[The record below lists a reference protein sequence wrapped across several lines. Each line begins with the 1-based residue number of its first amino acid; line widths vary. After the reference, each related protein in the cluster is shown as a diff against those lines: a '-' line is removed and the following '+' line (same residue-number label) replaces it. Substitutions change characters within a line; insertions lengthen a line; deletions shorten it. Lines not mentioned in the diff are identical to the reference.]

1 MGAALSFLF
10 ASSTLINAKCEN
22 ISCASGAQCCTS
34 VAAVQSPVVRRTG
47 GFLKKRMTTIYV
59 DSRKRVAGS
68 DSDFEV
74 DLGESL
80 HLQSDARLAV
90 YKIRL
95 ADSFLSTDRGR
106 YLDWVDAALGTLNWA
121 LLPEGA
127 YTGTRL
133 AAWVSSNFATATYS
147 ETTNS
152 LSVAYDGN
160 WLILNDLE
168 LRQQFPNAAD
178 YPAAPPASPTKPFSV
193 DHMLGPSFVS
203 GGQRKPVLQVDLMK
217 EIASQAR
224 FSSFFSPLFGGVFP
238 GQATR
243 VAVLE
248 EALRGEAR
256 CRSSFPPPPA
266 LPLRPA
272 RRTPSR
278 SVERSSPS
286 RLIRRSLKSIGFAFV
301 PGLRGAAFEVWP
313 WPRTP
318 SPSFSPFFFRS
329 IPRRSV
335 SPGRPSPSTSA
346 STWKKRSGP
355 RPFFLG
361 GVFPVPSGHLG
372 VPSGHLGVPSGHSA
386 ERARA
391 ERAL

>member
-1 MGAALSFLF
+1 MPAFFFSLSGREAQRRGDPCLRGGGTGA
-10 ASSTLINAKCEN
+10 
-22 ISCASGAQCCTS
+22 G
-34 VAAVQSPVVRRTG
+34 PRTG
-47 GFLKKRMTTIYV
+47 
-59 DSRKRVAGS
+59 
-68 DSDFEV
+68 
-74 DLGESL
+74 
-80 HLQSDARLAV
+80 
-90 YKIRL
+90 
-95 ADSFLSTDRGR
+95 
-106 YLDWVDAALGTLNWA
+106 
-121 LLPEGA
+121 EGA
-127 YTGTRL
+127 TLFFFSGLGGT
-133 AAWVSSNFATATYS
+133 
-147 ETTNS
+147 
-152 LSVAYDGN
+152 
-160 WLILNDLE
+160 
-168 LRQQFPNAAD
+168 
-178 YPAAPPASPTKPFSV
+178 
-193 DHMLGPSFVS
+193 
-203 GGQRKPVLQVDLMK
+203 RKPVLQVDLTK

-248 EALRGEAR
+248 EALRGEKAWTHSFQAR
-256 CRSSFPPPPA
+256 CRSSFTPPPA

-278 SVERSSPS
+278 SVERSSAS

-301 PGLRGAAFEVWP
+301 PGLRGAAFEAWP

-355 RPFFLG
+355 RPFFFV
-361 GVFPVPSGHLG
+361 VFPVPSGHLG

-386 ERARA
+386 ERALR
-391 ERAL
+391 